1 MDTSSASWRHPVRAR
16 LQAGETVLGVTITTS
31 SVEAAAQAA
40 TLGFHFLW
48 VEMEHSPITLE
59 TLRNI
64 VLATRALP
72 AAVFARV
79 PVIEFWTAKRV
90 MDQGVAGV
98 IFPFGSSPELAQKA
112 VSACRYPPHG
122 RRGSGAGLA
131 TFTWPDQENYY
142 DSADQNM
149 FTVFMIEEACA
160 VEQIEEIAA
169 TPGIDVLFI
178 GTSDLSFS
186 LGLRGRQNEPQLQEA
201 IAKVVAAGRKHGKF
215 LGRPAASPEQI
226 AKYREQGFQLFQ
238 MQTELGLM
246 RLGAKSLG
254 LEPVPMSIRALY

>member
-1 MDTSSASWRHPVRAR
+1 MEQSSASWQHPVRAR
-16 LQAGETVLGVTITTS
+16 LKAGDIALGVTITTPS
-31 SVEAAAQAA
+31 IEAAAQAE

-79 PVIEFWTAKRV
+79 PVVELWTAKRV
-90 MDQGVAGV
+90 MDQGVSGV
-98 IFPFGSSPELAQKA
+98 IFPFGSTPELAQKA

-131 TFTWPDQENYY
+131 TFTWPDPENYY
-142 DSADQNM
+142 DSSDQHM
-149 FTVFMIEEACA
+149 FTVVMIEEAAA
-160 VEQIEEIAA
+160 VDQIEDIAA

-186 LGLRGRQNEPQLQEA
+186 LGLRGRQDEPQLKEA

-215 LGRPAASPEQI
+215 LGRPAGGAEQI
-226 AKYREQGFQLFQ
+226 AQYREQGFQFFQ
-238 MQTELGLM
+238 TQTELGLM
-246 RLGAKSLG
+246 RLGAKALG
-254 LEPVPMSIRALY
+254 LEPAKPSIRALY